1 MISTRNLS
9 ELPSPADLQLRMQ
22 EMAALTAVF
31 DIDYGDPTYAY
42 YPKWTKHQ
50 QVGAVKNGSG
60 DELFVHFK
68 NAGCFIKGFGHESA
82 MTPHRNSPPAL
93 WPKLLDNVPIDFKSS
108 LNEPAFDMPNT
119 TFVVWRQADDAQW
132 KTGDID
138 YPEGKDPDG
147 STDLLSRLLLGV
159 DEFTEWL
166 ADNYDVEVDAPFVA
180 HVFGHKPLSVAQLQ
194 QLNEDAPVHSL
205 RSAVEQTAY
214 PLA

>member
-22 EMAALTAVF
+22 ELAALTAVF
-31 DIDYGDPTYAY
+31 DIDYGEPTFAY

-60 DELFVHFK
+60 DEMFVHFK

-82 MTPHRNSPPAL
+82 MTPHRTNPPQL
-93 WPKLLDNVPIDFKSS
+93 WPKILDGVPVDFASS
-108 LNEPAFDMPNT
+108 LKEPAFDVPNT
-119 TFVVWRQADDAQW
+119 TFVVWRLAEDEQW
-132 KTGDID
+132 STSDVD
-138 YPEGKDPDG
+138 YPEGRDPDG
-147 STDLLSRLLLGV
+147 STDLLSRLLISAE
-159 DEFTEWL
+159 DFTEWL
-166 ADNYDVEVDAPFVA
+166 ADNYEVDVDADIVA
-180 HVFGHKPLSVAQLQ
+180 DVFTHKPLSIARLQ
-194 QLNEDAPVHSL
+194 QLNSEAPLHSL

>member
-31 DIDYGDPTYAY
+31 DIDYGEPTYAY

-82 MTPHRNSPPAL
+82 MTPHRTSPPAL
-93 WPKLLDNVPIDFKSS
+93 WPKLLDNVPIDFESS

-119 TFVVWRQADDAQW
+119 TFVVWRLADDAQW

-138 YPEGKDPDG
+138 YPEGQDPDG

-159 DEFTEWL
+159 DEFIEWL
-166 ADNYDVEVDAPFVA
+166 ADNYDVEVDAEIVA

-205 RSAVEQTAY
+205 RSAVEQMAY